1 MGDEV
6 YQKIYDLIVKY
17 RSQDDFEQ
25 DNDALEEQM
34 YLEIKETVGY
44 VKDGMNLAFKLD
56 GIIFAELLCMK
67 FKDSANIE

>member
-1 MGDEV
+1 
-6 YQKIYDLIVKY
+6 
-17 RSQDDFEQ
+17 
-25 DNDALEEQM
+25 M